1 MIPEELRNQIF
12 KKGVTTKKTEGHG
25 MGLAIVSKIVN
36 ENNGEVKME
45 SNTEKTVF
53 SVEFKK
59 GE

>member
-1 MIPEELRNQIF
+1 
-12 KKGVTTKKTEGHG
+12 
-25 MGLAIVSKIVN
+25 MGLASVSKIVN